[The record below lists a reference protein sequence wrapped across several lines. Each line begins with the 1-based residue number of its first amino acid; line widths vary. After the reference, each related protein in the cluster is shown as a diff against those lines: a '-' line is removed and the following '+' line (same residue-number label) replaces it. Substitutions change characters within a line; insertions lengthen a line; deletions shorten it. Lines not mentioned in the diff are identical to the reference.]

1 MKYLTVTALTK
12 YMKTKLEMDEH
23 LQSIALK
30 GEVSNFKKHSRG
42 HLYFSIKDDYAQI
55 NAIMFA
61 GDARRL
67 SVIPK
72 DGDQILVLGRI
83 SLYEPSGSYS
93 IQVKNIEFDGIGVL
107 YQKYEALKKELEL
120 QGYFLDDHKKPIP
133 KFPKRIGVITSNTGA
148 VIQDIMNTL
157 NRRYRLIDVLLY
169 PANVQGIHCAKTVS
183 NQIKKANEDQLVD
196 VLIVGRG
203 GGSIEDL
210 WGFNER
216 EVADAIYQ
224 STIPIISAVGHE
236 TDFTIADFVADLRA
250 PTPTAAAELATPS
263 KDQLQ
268 QTIIEQARRI
278 KVLTK
283 EIFDYKALALTY
295 AEERLQSASP
305 KRKLEIHHEQL
316 IQLMNRLKKSMSHV
330 QTQKHLQYQGFV
342 SRLISPETLMK
353 KKRDDLNYLTS
364 NLHDYMSRR
373 FHEKKYMFD
382 LLKQSLHQLS
392 PLTVMEKGYGLILK
406 NQIVMTSVKSMSKD
420 EDIQIKMKD
429 GDILARVYQVKEH
442 NNGQ

>member
-1 MKYLTVTALTK
+1 MRYLTVTALTK
-12 YMKTKLEMDEH
+12 YIKTKLEMDDH
-23 LQSIALK
+23 LQTIALK

-42 HLYFSIKDDYAQI
+42 HLYFSVKDDRAQI

-61 GDARRL
+61 GDAARL
-67 SVIPK
+67 KMIPK

-107 YQKYEALKKELEL
+107 YQKYEALKKELET
-120 QGYFLDDHKKPIP
+120 QGYFSEAHKKEIP

-157 NRRYRLIDVLLY
+157 NRRYRLIEVLLY
-169 PANVQGIHCAKTVS
+169 PAQVQGVYCASTVS
-183 NQIKKANEDQLVD
+183 KQIKRANKEQLVD

-216 EVADAIYQ
+216 EVADAIYH

-263 KDQLQ
+263 AEALVS
-268 QTIIEQARRI
+268 TIIEQARRI
-278 KVLTK
+278 KILTK
-283 EIFDYKALALTY
+283 EVFDYKALGLTY
-295 AEERLQSASP
+295 LEERLQQASP
-305 KRKLEIHHEQL
+305 ERKLTVHQEQL
-316 IQLMNRLKKSMSHV
+316 MSLTERLKNSMSNV
-330 QTQKHLQYQGFV
+330 TVQKHLQYQGYI
-342 SRLISPETLMK
+342 SRLISPEVLIK
-353 KKRDDLNYLTS
+353 KKKDDLNYLHQS
-364 NLHDYMSRR
+364 LKDYMLRLHQHKR
-373 FHEKKYMFD
+373 YTFD

-392 PLTVMEKGYGLILK
+392 PLTVMDKGYGLIQK
-406 NQIVMTSVKSMSKD
+406 DQKVITTIEGIKENDNISVR
-420 EDIQIKMKD
+420 MKD
-429 GDILARVYQVKEH
+429 GQIEAKVIKVKEQNH
-442 NNGQ
+442 G